1 MAVISPG
8 TALTTVNLTQLGP
21 EIKPENDIPEFS

>member
-8 TALTTVNLTQLGP
+8 TALTTVNLTQPSP
-21 EIKPENDIPEFS
+21 EIKPENAIP